1 MAPARSDQP
10 VRPSRS
16 GALASPPVADAPA
29 DLVLDS
35 IQGDGY
41 SLHDWLSSYPLA
53 LVAIDPYTHESAWI
67 LETAGRLLRHYT
79 QADVR
84 VGWLV
89 TADDDDC
96 RQFLGPWA
104 EEFITFADPDRS
116 AVLAF
121 GVERLPAL
129 VVVMHDRSVRV
140 ANGWDPD
147 AWRDSAA
154 FLSTVLSWTR
164 PIIPRPGDPVPY
176 EGTSVKG

>member
-1 MAPARSDQP
+1 VAPVPSHLP
-10 VRPSRS
+10 VRSSRP
-16 GALASPPVADAPA
+16 GALASPPVAEAPA
-29 DLVLDS
+29 DLVLDP
-35 IQGDGY
+35 IQGEGY
-41 SLHDWLSSYPLA
+41 PLHNWLSSFPLA

-96 RQFLGPWA
+96 RRFLGPWA
-104 EEFITFADPDRS
+104 DEFITFADPERT
-116 AVLAF
+116 AVVAL

-129 VVVMHDRSVRV
+129 VQVMHDRSLRV

-147 AWRDSAA
+147 SWRDIASY
-154 FLSTVLSWTR
+154 LSSVLSWSR
-164 PIIPRPGDPVPY
+164 PMIPRPGDPLPY
-176 EGTSVKG
+176 EGTSAKG